1 MTLYESDGTQWLPIV
16 SGGGGGGI
24 TDIVSPDGSI
34 VITNQFGPVVSM
46 VAAARIDWAE
56 LKTNTGNTSITAG
69 STSRLEV
76 AVNYDPNSI
85 LTVVT
90 SDETKFS
97 DPFARFYLCVGT
109 FHVSDGPPA
118 DTTGTVA
125 WCSVQQSSGGG
136 SAPPSFSP
144 QGVEL
149 ALDNT
154 TGLRQAQFTLMGN
167 FGGGAWICPIVTNGG
182 SATHEFQVD
191 LWIAK
196 LLIQAE

>member
-1 MTLYESDGTQWLPIV
+1 MSLYESDGTQWHKMI
-16 SGGGGGGI
+16 SGPGGGI
-24 TDIVSPDGSI
+24 NDITSADGSI
-34 VITNQFGPVVSM
+34 TVANQFGPAVDLS
-46 VAAARIDWAE
+46 ANARIDWAE
-56 LKTNTGNTSITAG
+56 LKTNTGHTSIAAG
-69 STSRLEV
+69 ATSRLEV

-90 SDETKFS
+90 SDSTKFS
-97 DPFARFYLCVGT
+97 DSFARFYLCVGT
-109 FHVSDGPPA
+109 FIVSDGPPS

-144 QGVEL
+144 EGVEL

-196 LLIQAE
+196 LLIQAEN